1 MNLRLINILSHIS
14 LIAVNILFLS
24 LIITGEKNFSPRG
37 LLNQLGVTKTQN
49 AIINENTIENK
60 LLENLHKPRYILAKS
75 LLNLSN
81 LLNIDVILL
90 YGILCFFIM
99 NICILILLISLKKI
113 VNIDSS
119 TLLLFLITLM
129 FLTISLFMN
138 GRGLFCFLGYIILLY
153 LFYNDHHII
162 MKLFLITIS
171 FIFLS
176 FSSGAFI
183 TGLCPAI
190 LYLLEKFNIKNLK
203 NYSLKNIIIILPILL
218 IPTYYIILFSIGFMY
233 KNISYFYYSDY
244 GIFRGLLSH
253 GYGRYFLTNN
263 ILITITMLSLFL
275 CCTIYFLRK
284 LHKAF
289 PKDVKCTIY
298 FIFASLFIGLFGD
311 LSLFLILVPLI
322 FLTCYYAQCKIFKY
336 LKN

>member
-1 MNLRLINILSHIS
+1 
-14 LIAVNILFLS
+14 
-24 LIITGEKNFSPRG
+24 
-37 LLNQLGVTKTQN
+37 
-49 AIINENTIENK
+49 
-60 LLENLHKPRYILAKS
+60 
-75 LLNLSN
+75 
-81 LLNIDVILL
+81 
-90 YGILCFFIM
+90 M